1 MYAVI
6 MCKSTLITDCVDTK
20 WNLPVKPAHQFQYL
34 LLNQSSVYVVAIT
47 C

>member
-1 MYAVI
+1 MYELCANQ
-6 MCKSTLITDCVDTK
+6 LITDCDDTK
-20 WNLPVKPAHQFQYL
+20 WNLPVLGEPAHQFQYL